1 MTAGTAEQRGGRRG
15 GSAWPRLRAEHVV
28 GGGAVLGV
36 AALVER
42 VPRLVPARRYILCHA
57 SPTLDHLTLTAL
69 GLVLAAG
76 VAAVAGG
83 VMMQSRRAPGRALP
97 VVWLVIVAALLI
109 AADGVDAHGEALA
122 AKQAATGFTEGA
134 CDYVPQDYTATPGW
148 FFW

>member
-1 MTAGTAEQRGGRRG
+1 MAGTAEEQGGRRG
-15 GSAWPRLRAEHVV
+15 GTAWPRLRAEHVV
-28 GGGAVLGV
+28 GAGAVLGV

-42 VPRLVPARRYILCHA
+42 IPRFVPAREYILCHT

-76 VAAVAGG
+76 AAAVAGG
-83 VMMQSRRAPGRALP
+83 VMMQARRAPGRALP
-97 VVWLVIVAALLI
+97 VVWLVIVAALLV

-122 AKQAATGFTEGA
+122 AKQAATEFTEGA
-134 CDYVPQDYTATPGW
+134 CDYVPQEYSATPGW